1 MNETSAYGSGRLRN
15 VDGNE
20 IIGSAY
26 AWLCAKQSEN
36 VYTATVSFKNTRY
49 LVTFTLSGDTFTYE
63 YAPGIEVKRLT
74 AASGNSV
81 LVYLD
86 GDKNVTDLRI
96 MFRDTAGVSE
106 EVESTYEKRT
116 DGSYLFTVDVQ
127 TERFDEESGT
137 VVYEPSPYNGTYL
150 VTLDIE
156 GGSCTIVMQS
166 AG

>member
-1 MNETSAYGSGRLRN
+1 ML
-15 VDGNE
+15 
-20 IIGSAY
+20 
-26 AWLCAKQSEN
+26 
-36 VYTATVSFKNTRY
+36 
-49 LVTFTLSGDTFTYE
+49 
-63 YAPGIEVKRLT
+63 
-74 AASGNSV
+74 
-81 LVYLD
+81 
-86 GDKNVTDLRI
+86 
-96 MFRDTAGVSE
+96 FRS
-106 EVESTYEKRT
+106 VESTYEKRT